1 MHRKPFLL
9 ASALLLSTTGLELPT
24 QAKESRPNIEVSN
37 MMRFCQGEAA
47 EKFSVSPRD
56 ISTLPVEQKD
66 NNYRVYG
73 QTPAEGSQ
81 ALFFYCEFN
90 RHREFD
96 GVTMTSDKR
105 PTGDRGGS
113 ARESVNVEDMA
124 RYCSGMAS
132 DKFKRNP
139 RYMSSDEHI
148 RQPNGSYK
156 VYGQYELTKT
166 YTQGYVCTYNADG
179 VFKGVKEN

>member
-1 MHRKPFLL
+1 MQRRAFLL
-9 ASALLLSTTGLELPT
+9 ASALLLSTSGLALPS
-24 QAKESRPNIEVSN
+24 QAKASRPDIDVAD

-47 EKFSVSPRD
+47 AKFSVRPAD
-56 ISTLPVEQKD
+56 ISTLPVEQVN

-73 QTPAEGSQ
+73 QTPAEGSE

-90 RHREFD
+90 KHREFD
-96 GVTMTSDKR
+96 KVIMTSDKR
-105 PTGDRGGS
+105 PSGDRDGS
-113 ARESVNVEDMA
+113 ARDSINVGDMA
-124 RYCSGMAS
+124 RHCSGMAS
-132 DKFKRNP
+132 EKFKRNP
-139 RYMSSDEHI
+139 RYMSSDEPA
-148 RQPNGSYK
+148 RQSNGSYK